1 MDRSNRFAS
10 NGLTCRRL
18 AQRGGLWAIR
28 AAAVILVANH
38 ATLITWAKDEP
49 AGPADKTPDVR
60 VTFEGK
66 PVAGAQVVA
75 IDRDNLIRTVTDRDG
90 KAQLR
95 LSADGKIS
103 GIVVLDPQGGVGGRW
118 SRARMLALASG
129 EVVPISLDPAKP
141 HTFRVVDA

>member
-18 AQRGGLWAIR
+18 AQCKRLWAIR
-28 AAAVILVANH
+28 AAAVILVASH
-38 ATLITWAKDEP
+38 STLMTWAKDEP
-49 AGPADKTPDVR
+49 AGPAEKTPDVR

-90 KAQLR
+90 RAQLR

-103 GIVVLDPQGGVGGRW
+103 GIVALDPQRGVGGRW
-118 SRARMLALASG
+118 SRASRDVLAATPGDSG
-129 EVVPISLDPAKP
+129 PDFA
-141 HTFRVVDA
+141 